1 MTAYVRRSFPAKK
14 YDILHKR
21 EATLRHL
28 IETMAAA
35 GKIHR
40 AAEDV
45 REAHL
50 GVQKALI
57 YYARDVGNIEDIN
70 TDQIKTAEADISEWN
85 SFSTDEIIQRYSK
98 SAEQGA
104 AANP

>member
-1 MTAYVRRSFPAKK
+1 MTAYVRRSYPAKK

-21 EATLRHL
+21 EAALIHL
-28 IETMAAA
+28 VEASGEAT
-35 GKIHR
+35 KIHQ

-57 YYARDVGNIEDIN
+57 YYARDVGNIEDID
-70 TDQIKTAEADISEWN
+70 TDQIEKAETAILEWR
-85 SFSTDEIIQRYSK
+85 SLSIDRIIKRYK
-98 SAEQGA
+98 RQA
-104 AANP
+104 